1 MPHYSF
7 QHLLNDLPLFIFW
20 MAYLIFKAAF
30 FSASGSEM
38 IYSNSNEGNK
48 TVWKFWMYLDL
59 FHHLT
64 LRLLI
69 YNDKIYVWIWLFF
82 WIFCSTDWTFYTS
95 VPKMVWLLVD
105 ICFKLILYCILL
117 FGRATSFMTLVFQ
130 NCPCSLI
137 CIPFQMNFK
146 IIIFTPLKNHC
157 YFQWNYLF
165 LKYKMYISFKS
176 SCPKGRKQCMFYN

>member
-20 MAYLIFKAAF
+20 MAYLIFKATF

-48 TVWKFWMYLDL
+48 TVWKFWIYLDL

-117 FGRATSFMTLVFQ
+117 FGRATPHLWLLFFRIVLALLYV
-130 NCPCSLI
+130 
-137 CIPFQMNFK
+137 
-146 IIIFTPLKNHC
+146 
-157 YFQWNYLF
+157 YLF
-165 LKYKMYISFKS
+165 RWILKL
-176 SCPKGRKQCMFYN
+176 